1 MERCQPETARID
13 LLSKLEKSDFWK
25 DVEIINRELAAY
37 SSEEPDNIP
46 PRYHPDTLA
55 LRLSSRHFDPRYLD
69 ETTTTTIACR
79 LPNGESGTEQ
89 ITGRLGLFTYATI
102 TSEECVGGVNIT
114 ADQRVAALQIGE
126 TAVPLSPETLL
137 QLDIEKPTPD
147 EDPNDTFSYIMNQV
161 REINALRT
169 KPSYQA
175 ASPSEQ
181 AVLEVNAVKD
191 INQCLD
197 AIANDNT
204 VSIVT
209 LHPELKYDDDTARGS
224 IRAQNISVE
233 IRDNYPHFLIIDTDS
248 FVHAI
253 PYGGVI
259 DIEITD
265 EPVDIDINVIDFFND
280 ETIRN
285 RIDYIESTTYCS
297 EDDLAELIKDLEKT
311 IGDNFCQDGI
321 FSGTGMLYRKESSGD
336 IKGEDAKFTLLS
348 QGFDVLEIDGERK
361 LVIALKDPN
370 SPPDTS
376 LYIIPDTIHLD
387 RCIRKN
393 APRAMELE
401 PDYDLIEC
409 LRSAASAAEKLI
421 KSDDFINADD
431 IEEQRI
437 MLEDQEAIKNVRSD
451 LHYSFEYL
459 YQEYLI
465 HCTAREY
472 WSIDVGTY
480 ESDSYSPEE
489 IAKFDSVKSESN
501 KSPLEITGEVV
512 DFIIPEFEAR
522 EKKITSIADL
532 PLSQGR
538 PMLQIIDVSD
548 SHRVYFVPIDNLLSI
563 MPFTWSDETGD

>member
-1 MERCQPETARID
+1 MERRQPETARID

-25 DVEIINRELAAY
+25 NVEIINRELAAY
-37 SSEEPDNIP
+37 SSEEPGDIP
-46 PRYHPDTLA
+46 PRNHPNTLA
-55 LRLSSRHFDPRYLD
+55 LELSTCYFDPKHLG
-69 ETTTTTIACR
+69 ETATVTIAHES
-79 LPNGESGTEQ
+79 PNGELSIEQ
-89 ITGRLGLFTYATI
+89 ITGELGLFTYTTI
-102 TSEECVGGVNIT
+102 TSEEYTGGVNIAT
-114 ADQRVAALQIGE
+114 DQRVAALQIGE

-137 QLDIEKPTPD
+137 QLDIENPTPD

-161 REINALRT
+161 REIGALRT

-181 AVLEVNAVKD
+181 TTLEIKAVED
-191 INQCLD
+191 INQYLD

-209 LHPELKYDDDTARGS
+209 LKYDDGTTRGS
-224 IRAQNISVE
+224 IRSRDISVTM
-233 IRDNYPHFLIIDTDS
+233 RGNYPYFQIIGTDNLIHT
-248 FVHAI
+248 I
-253 PYGGVI
+253 PYDGVI
-259 DIEITD
+259 GIEATD

-297 EDDLAELIKDLEKT
+297 EDDLAELIKDLEET

-321 FSGTGMLYRKESSGD
+321 FSGAGMLYRKELSGG
-336 IKGEDAKFTLLS
+336 IEGEFTDFTLLS
-348 QGFDVLEIDGERK
+348 QGLDVLEIDEERK

-376 LYIIPDTIHLD
+376 LYIIPDTIHLSQ
-387 RCIRKN
+387 CIRKN

-409 LRSAASAAEKLI
+409 LRNAASAVTRLV
-421 KSDDFINADD
+421 KSNSFLEADD
-431 IEEQRI
+431 IEQQRA
-437 MLEDQEAIKNVRSD
+437 MLEEQEAIKNVRSY
-451 LHYSFEYL
+451 LHYIFEYL
-459 YQEYLI
+459 LQEYQI

-472 WSIDVGTY
+472 WSIDIDTY

-489 IAKFDSVKSESN
+489 IAKSGSVKSELD

-548 SHRVYFVPIDNLLSI
+548 SQRVYFVPIADLFSVRPL
-563 MPFTWSDETGD
+563 M

>member
-1 MERCQPETARID
+1 MERRQPETARTD
-13 LLSKLEKSDFWK
+13 LLSELERSDFWK
-25 DVEIINRELAAY
+25 NVEIINRELAAY
-37 SSEEPDNIP
+37 SSEEPGNIP
-46 PRYHPDTLA
+46 PKNHPDTLA
-55 LRLSSRHFDPRYLD
+55 LELSACYSNPQHLS
-69 ETTTTTIACR
+69 ETATVTIAHES
-79 LPNGESGTEQ
+79 PDGELSIEQ
-89 ITGRLGLFTYATI
+89 ITGELGLFTYATI

-147 EDPNDTFSYIMNQV
+147 EDPNDTFSYITSRV
-161 REINALRT
+161 REINALLA

-181 AVLEVNAVKD
+181 TTLEIKAVKD

-297 EDDLAELIKDLEKT
+297 EDDLAELTKDLGET

-336 IKGEDAKFTLLS
+336 IEGELADFTLLS
-348 QGFDVLEIDGERK
+348 RGLDVLEIDGERK
-361 LVIALKDPN
+361 LIIALEDSNNPAGDP
-370 SPPDTS
+370 
-376 LYIIPDTIHLD
+376 LYIIPDTTHLNQ
-387 RCIRKN
+387 CVRKN
-393 APRAMELE
+393 APRAMEFE
-401 PDYDLIEC
+401 PDCDLIEC

-431 IEEQRI
+431 IEQQQR
-437 MLEDQEAIKNVRSD
+437 MLDEEEAINKAMSKLVYTFDN
-451 LHYSFEYL
+451 L
-459 YQEYLI
+459 YQGYQI
-465 HCTAREY
+465 RCTAKKC
-472 WSIDVGTY
+472 WAIPVDVY
-480 ESDSYSPEE
+480 ESYSPKDIASLPTAILEPGKEMFE
-489 IAKFDSVKSESN
+489 INGDAVEFFV
-501 KSPLEITGEVV
+501 
-512 DFIIPEFEAR
+512 PEMIDQK
-522 EKKITSIADL
+522 KKITSAADF
-532 PLSQGR
+532 PLSHGQ
-538 PMLQIIDVSD
+538 PMLRITDAS
-548 SHRVYFVPIDNLLSI
+548 SGEPTYYLVPIDDFLSI
-563 MPFTWSDETGD
+563 APVV

>member
-1 MERCQPETARID
+1 MERHQPKTTQIN
-13 LLSKLEKSDFWK
+13 LLPELDESGLWK
-25 DVEIINRELAAY
+25 NVEIINRELAAY
-37 SSEEPDNIP
+37 SSEEPGDIP
-46 PRYHPDTLA
+46 LRDHPDALA
-55 LRLSSRHFDPRYLD
+55 LELSACHSNPQYLG
-69 ETTTTTIACR
+69 ETATATIAHES
-79 LPNGESGTEQ
+79 PNGELSIEQ
-89 ITGRLGLFTYATI
+89 ITGELGLFTYTTI
-102 TSEECVGGVNIT
+102 TSEECTGGVNIAT
-114 ADQRVAALQIGE
+114 DQSVAALQIGE

-137 QLDIEKPTPD
+137 QLDIENPTPD

-161 REINALRT
+161 REIGALRT

-181 AVLEVNAVKD
+181 TILEANAVENV
-191 INQCLD
+191 NQYLD
-197 AIANDNT
+197 DIANNDT
-204 VSIVT
+204 MTIVT
-209 LHPELKYDDDTARGS
+209 LHPELKYDDDTACGS

-297 EDDLAELIKDLEKT
+297 EEDLAELIKDLEKT

-336 IKGEDAKFTLLS
+336 IEGELTDFTLLS
-348 QGFDVLEIDGERK
+348 RGLDVLEIDGERR

-376 LYIIPDTIHLD
+376 LYIIPDTTHLD
-387 RCIRKN
+387 QCVRKN

-401 PDYDLIEC
+401 PDCDLIEC

-421 KSDDFINADD
+421 KSDNFINADD
-431 IEEQRI
+431 IERQQR
-437 MLEDQEAIKNVRSD
+437 MFDEEEAIDTAISKLIYTFDN
-451 LHYSFEYL
+451 L
-459 YQEYLI
+459 YQGYQI
-465 HCTAREY
+465 RCTAKKC
-472 WSIDVGTY
+472 WAIPVDVY
-480 ESDSYSPEE
+480 ESYSPEDIANLPNATLEPGKE
-489 IAKFDSVKSESN
+489 IF
-501 KSPLEITGEVV
+501 EINGDAVEFFV
-512 DFIIPEFEAR
+512 PEMIDRKE
-522 EKKITSIADL
+522 KITSAADF
-532 PLSQGR
+532 PLSHGQ
-538 PMLQIIDVSD
+538 PMLRITDTNSGEPT
-548 SHRVYFVPIDNLLSI
+548 YYLVPIDDFLSI
-563 MPFTWSDETGD
+563 APVV

>member
-1 MERCQPETARID
+1 MERRQPEIARID
-13 LLSKLEKSDFWK
+13 LLSELEKSDFWK
-25 DVEIINRELAAY
+25 NVEIINRELAAY
-37 SSEEPDNIP
+37 SSEELDDIP

-69 ETTTTTIACR
+69 ETTTATIACR

-89 ITGRLGLFTYATI
+89 ITGRLGLFTYTTI
-102 TSEECVGGVNIT
+102 TSEECTGGVNIT

-137 QLDIEKPTPD
+137 QLDIENPTPD

-161 REINALRT
+161 REIGALRT

-181 AVLEVNAVKD
+181 TILEANAVENV
-191 INQCLD
+191 NQYLD
-197 AIANDNT
+197 DIANNDT
-204 VSIVT
+204 MTIVT

-224 IRAQNISVE
+224 IRAQNISVK

-265 EPVDIDINVIDFFND
+265 EPVDIDINVIDIFND
-280 ETIRN
+280 ETIR
-285 RIDYIESTTYCS
+285 RMVDYIEGTAYYS
-297 EDDLAELIKDLEKT
+297 EDDLAELINNLEET

-321 FSGTGMLYRKESSGD
+321 FSGTGKLYRKESSGD
-336 IKGEDAKFTLLS
+336 IEGEFADFTLLS
-348 QGFDVLEIDGERK
+348 RGLDVLEIDGERK
-361 LVIALKDPN
+361 LVITLKDPN

-376 LYIIPDTIHLD
+376 LYIIPDTTHLSK
-387 RCIRKN
+387 CIRKN

-409 LRSAASAAEKLI
+409 LRSAANAAEKLI

-431 IEEQRI
+431 IEEQQR
-437 MLEDQEAIKNVRSD
+437 MFDKEEAIDKAISKLVYTFDN
-451 LHYSFEYL
+451 L
-459 YQEYLI
+459 YQGYQI
-465 HCTAREY
+465 RCTAKKC
-472 WSIDVGTY
+472 WTIPVDVY
-480 ESDSYSPEE
+480 ESYSPEDIASLPTAILEPGKE
-489 IAKFDSVKSESN
+489 IF
-501 KSPLEITGEVV
+501 EINGDVV
-512 DFIIPEFEAR
+512 EFFVPEMIDRKE
-522 EKKITSIADL
+522 KITSAADF
-532 PLSQGR
+532 PLSHGQ
-538 PMLQIIDVSD
+538 PMLRITDAS
-548 SHRVYFVPIDNLLSI
+548 SGEPTYYLVPIDDFLSI
-563 MPFTWSDETGD
+563 APVV

>member
-1 MERCQPETARID
+1 MEHRQFRTARID
-13 LLSKLEKSDFWK
+13 LLSQLNNADFWK
-25 DVEIINRELAAY
+25 NVEIINRELAAY
-37 SSEEPDNIP
+37 SSEELDNIP
-46 PRYHPDTLA
+46 PKNHLDTLA
-55 LRLSSRHFDPRYLD
+55 LELSACHSNPQYLG
-69 ETTTTTIACR
+69 ETATVTIAHES
-79 LPNGESGTEQ
+79 PNGELSIEQ
-89 ITGRLGLFTYATI
+89 ITGELGLFTCVDV
-102 TSEECVGGVNIT
+102 TSTEECDGVEIT
-114 ADQRVAALQIGE
+114 VDQRVAALKIGE

-137 QLDIEKPTPD
+137 QLDVEKPTPD
-147 EDPNDTFSYIMNQV
+147 EDPNDTFSYIMNQI
-161 REINALRT
+161 REINALLA
-169 KPSYQA
+169 KPSYRA
-175 ASPSEQ
+175 VSPSEQ
-181 AVLEVNAVKD
+181 AILEVNAVENV
-191 INQCLD
+191 NQYLD

-209 LHPELKYDDDTARGS
+209 LHPELKYDDGTALGS
-224 IRAQNISVE
+224 IRARGISVE

-297 EDDLAELIKDLEKT
+297 EDDLAELIKDLEET

-336 IKGEDAKFTLLS
+336 IEGEFADFTLLS

-361 LVIALKDPN
+361 LVIALEDSNNPAGDP
-370 SPPDTS
+370 
-376 LYIIPDTIHLD
+376 LYIIPDTTHLNQ
-387 RCIRKN
+387 CVRKN
-393 APRAMELE
+393 APRAMEFE
-401 PDYDLIEC
+401 PDCDLIEC
-409 LRSAASAAEKLI
+409 LRNAASAATRLV
-421 KSDDFINADD
+421 KSNSFLEADD
-431 IEEQRI
+431 IEQQRT
-437 MLEDQEAIKNVRSD
+437 MLEEQEAIKNVRSY
-451 LHYSFEYL
+451 LHYIFEYL
-459 YQEYLI
+459 LQEYQI

-472 WSIDVGTY
+472 WSIDIDTY

-489 IAKFDSVKSESN
+489 IAKSGSVKSELD

-548 SHRVYFVPIDNLLSI
+548 SQRVYFVPIADLFSVRPL
-563 MPFTWSDETGD
+563 M

>member
-1 MERCQPETARID
+1 MERRQFRTARID
-13 LLSKLEKSDFWK
+13 LLSQLNESNFWENIDK
-25 DVEIINRELAAY
+25 INRELAAY
-37 SSEEPDNIP
+37 SSEEPDDIP
-46 PRYHPDTLA
+46 PKYHPDTLA
-55 LRLSSRHFDPRYLD
+55 LELSACHSNPQYLG
-69 ETTTTTIACR
+69 ETATVTITHES
-79 LPNGESGTEQ
+79 PNGELSIEQ

-161 REINALRT
+161 REIGALRT

-181 AVLEVNAVKD
+181 TILEANAVENV
-191 INQCLD
+191 NQYLD

-209 LHPELKYDDDTARGS
+209 LHPELKYDGGTTRGS
-224 IRAQNISVE
+224 IRAQNISVKM
-233 IRDNYPHFLIIDTDS
+233 RDNYPYFQIIDTDNL
-248 FVHAI
+248 VHSI
-253 PYGGVI
+253 PYNGII

-321 FSGTGMLYRKESSGD
+321 FSGAGMLYRKESSGD
-336 IKGEDAKFTLLS
+336 IEGEFADFTLLS
-348 QGFDVLEIDGERK
+348 QGLDVLEIDGERK
-361 LVIALKDPN
+361 LVITLKDPN

-376 LYIIPDTIHLD
+376 LYIIPDTTHLSK
-387 RCIRKN
+387 CIRKN
-393 APRAMELE
+393 APRAMEFE
-401 PDYDLIEC
+401 PDCDLIEC

-431 IEEQRI
+431 IEEQQRMFDEEEPI
-437 MLEDQEAIKNVRSD
+437 DKAMSKLVYTFDN
-451 LHYSFEYL
+451 L
-459 YQEYLI
+459 YQGYQI
-465 HCTAREY
+465 RCTAKKC
-472 WSIDVGTY
+472 WAIPVDVY
-480 ESDSYSPEE
+480 ESYSPEDIANLPTATLEPGKE
-489 IAKFDSVKSESN
+489 IF
-501 KSPLEITGEVV
+501 EINGDAVEFFV
-512 DFIIPEFEAR
+512 PEMIDQKE
-522 EKKITSIADL
+522 KITSATDF
-532 PLSQGR
+532 PLSHGQ
-538 PMLQIIDVSD
+538 PMLRITDAS
-548 SHRVYFVPIDNLLSI
+548 SGEPTYYLVPIDGFLSI
-563 MPFTWSDETGD
+563 APVA

>member
-1 MERCQPETARID
+1 MERRQFKTARTD
-13 LLSKLEKSDFWK
+13 LLSELEKSDFWK
-25 DVEIINRELAAY
+25 NVEIINRELAAY
-37 SSEEPDNIP
+37 SSEELDNIL

-69 ETTTTTIACR
+69 ETTTATIACR

-89 ITGRLGLFTYATI
+89 ITGRLGLFTYTTI
-102 TSEECVGGVNIT
+102 TSEECVDGVNIAT
-114 ADQRVAALQIGE
+114 DQRVAALQIGE

-137 QLDIEKPTPD
+137 QLDVENPTPD

-161 REINALRT
+161 REIGALRT

-175 ASPSEQ
+175 ASPSKQ
-181 AVLEVNAVKD
+181 SILEANAVENV
-191 INQCLD
+191 NQHLD

-280 ETIRN
+280 ETIRI

-297 EDDLAELIKDLEKT
+297 EDDLAGLIKDLEKT

-321 FSGTGMLYRKESSGD
+321 FSGAGMLYRKESSGD

-348 QGFDVLEIDGERK
+348 RGFDVLEIDGERK
-361 LVIALKDPN
+361 LVIALEDSNNPPGDP
-370 SPPDTS
+370 
-376 LYIIPDTIHLD
+376 LYIIPDTTHLNQ
-387 RCIRKN
+387 CVRKN
-393 APRAMELE
+393 APRAMEFE
-401 PDYDLIEC
+401 PDCDLIEC
-409 LRSAASAAEKLI
+409 LRSAASAVEKLI
-421 KSDDFINADD
+421 KSDDFINADN
-431 IEEQRI
+431 IEQQQR
-437 MLEDQEAIKNVRSD
+437 MFDEEEAIDKAISKLIYTFDN
-451 LHYSFEYL
+451 L
-459 YQEYLI
+459 YQGYQI
-465 HCTAREY
+465 RCTAKKC
-472 WSIDVGTY
+472 WAIPVDVY
-480 ESDSYSPEE
+480 ESYSPEDIANLPTATLEPGKE
-489 IAKFDSVKSESN
+489 IF
-501 KSPLEITGEVV
+501 EINGDAVEFFV
-512 DFIIPEFEAR
+512 PEMIDQKE
-522 EKKITSIADL
+522 KITSAADF
-532 PLSQGR
+532 PLSRGQ
-538 PMLQIIDVSD
+538 PMLRITDAS
-548 SHRVYFVPIDNLLSI
+548 SGEPTYYLVPIDGFLNI
-563 MPFTWSDETGD
+563 APVA

>member
-1 MERCQPETARID
+1 MERRQFKTARID
-13 LLSKLEKSDFWK
+13 LLSQLNESNFWENIDK
-25 DVEIINRELAAY
+25 INRELAAY

-46 PRYHPDTLA
+46 PKYHPDTLA

-69 ETTTTTIACR
+69 ETTTATIACR

-137 QLDIEKPTPD
+137 QLDIEKLTPD
-147 EDPNDTFSYIMNQV
+147 EDPTYIMNQV
-161 REINALRT
+161 REIGALRT

-181 AVLEVNAVKD
+181 TTLEIKAVKD

-224 IRAQNISVE
+224 IRARDISVKM
-233 IRDNYPHFLIIDTDS
+233 RDNYPYFQIIDTDNL
-248 FVHAI
+248 VHSI
-253 PYGGVI
+253 PYNGVI

-336 IKGEDAKFTLLS
+336 IEGELADFTLLS
-348 QGFDVLEIDGERK
+348 RGLDVLEIDGERR

-376 LYIIPDTIHLD
+376 LYIIPDTTHLD
-387 RCIRKN
+387 QCVRKN
-393 APRAMELE
+393 APRVMELE
-401 PDYDLIEC
+401 PDCDLIEC

-431 IEEQRI
+431 IEEQQR
-437 MLEDQEAIKNVRSD
+437 MFDEKEAIDKAISKLVYTFDN
-451 LHYSFEYL
+451 L
-459 YQEYLI
+459 YQGYQI
-465 HCTAREY
+465 RCTAKKC
-472 WSIDVGTY
+472 WTIPVDVY
-480 ESDSYSPEE
+480 ESCSPEDIASLPTATLEPGKEMFE
-489 IAKFDSVKSESN
+489 INGD
-501 KSPLEITGEVV
+501 VV
-512 DFIIPEFEAR
+512 EFFVPEMIDRKE
-522 EKKITSIADL
+522 KITSAADF
-532 PLSQGR
+532 PLSHGQ
-538 PMLQIIDVSD
+538 PMLRITDAS
-548 SHRVYFVPIDNLLSI
+548 SGEPTYYLVPIDSFLSI
-563 MPFTWSDETGD
+563 APIV

>member
-1 MERCQPETARID
+1 MERRQPETARTD
-13 LLSKLEKSDFWK
+13 LLSELEKSDFWK
-25 DVEIINRELAAY
+25 NVEIINRELAAY
-37 SSEEPDNIP
+37 SSEEPGNIP
-46 PRYHPDTLA
+46 PKNHPDTLA
-55 LRLSSRHFDPRYLD
+55 LELSACHSNPQYLG
-69 ETTTTTIACR
+69 ETATVTIAHES
-79 LPNGESGTEQ
+79 PNGELSIEQ
-89 ITGRLGLFTYATI
+89 ITGELGLFTYTTI
-102 TSEECVGGVNIT
+102 TSEECTGGVNIT
-114 ADQRVAALQIGE
+114 ADQRVSALQIGE

-161 REINALRT
+161 CEIDALRT

-181 AVLEVNAVKD
+181 TTLEIKAVED

-197 AIANDNT
+197 AIANNNT

-209 LHPELKYDDDTARGS
+209 LHPELKYDDGTTYDS
-224 IRAQNISVE
+224 IRARDISVTM
-233 IRDNYPHFLIIDTDS
+233 RGNYPHFQIIGTDNLIHT
-248 FVHAI
+248 I
-253 PYGGVI
+253 PYDGVI

-265 EPVDIDINVIDFFND
+265 EPVDIDINVIDIFND
-280 ETIRN
+280 ETIR
-285 RIDYIESTTYCS
+285 RMTDYIEGTAYCS
-297 EDDLAELIKDLEKT
+297 EDDSAELIKDLEET

-336 IKGEDAKFTLLS
+336 IEGEFADFTLLS

-376 LYIIPDTIHLD
+376 LYIIPDTTHLSK
-387 RCIRKN
+387 CIRKN

-401 PDYDLIEC
+401 PDCDLIDC

-437 MLEDQEAIKNVRSD
+437 LFEYQEAIKNVRSD

-459 YQEYLI
+459 CQEYLI

-472 WSIDVGTY
+472 WSIDVDTY

-489 IAKFDSVKSESN
+489 IAKSDSVKSEPD

-548 SHRVYFVPIDNLLSI
+548 SQRVYFVPIDNLLSVR
-563 MPFTWSDETGD
+563 PLT

>member
-1 MERCQPETARID
+1 MERRQFKTARID
-13 LLSKLEKSDFWK
+13 LLSQLNESNFWENIDK
-25 DVEIINRELAAY
+25 INRELAAY
-37 SSEEPDNIP
+37 SSEELDNIP

-69 ETTTTTIACR
+69 ETTTATIACR

-89 ITGRLGLFTYATI
+89 ITGKLGLFTYATI
-102 TSEECVGGVNIT
+102 TSEECIGGVNIT

-161 REINALRT
+161 REIGALRT

-181 AVLEVNAVKD
+181 TTLEIKAVKD

-265 EPVDIDINVIDFFND
+265 EPVDIDINVIDIFND
-280 ETIRN
+280 EKIR
-285 RIDYIESTTYCS
+285 RMIDYIEGTAYCS
-297 EDDLAELIKDLEKT
+297 EDDLAELIKDLEET

-321 FSGTGMLYRKESSGD
+321 FSGAGMLYRKESSGD
-336 IKGEDAKFTLLS
+336 IEGELTDFTLLS
-348 QGFDVLEIDGERK
+348 RGLDMLEIDGERR

-376 LYIIPDTIHLD
+376 LYIIPDTIHLSQ
-387 RCIRKN
+387 CIRKN

-409 LRSAASAAEKLI
+409 LRSAANAAEKLI

-431 IEEQRI
+431 IEQQQR
-437 MLEDQEAIKNVRSD
+437 MLDEEETIDTAISKLIYIFDN
-451 LHYSFEYL
+451 L
-459 YQEYLI
+459 YQGYQI
-465 HCTAREY
+465 RCTAKKC
-472 WSIDVGTY
+472 WAIPVDVY
-480 ESDSYSPEE
+480 ESYSPEDIASLPTATLEPGKEMFE
-489 IAKFDSVKSESN
+489 INGD
-501 KSPLEITGEVV
+501 VV
-512 DFIIPEFEAR
+512 EFFVPEMIDRKE
-522 EKKITSIADL
+522 KITSAADF
-532 PLSQGR
+532 PLSHGQ
-538 PMLQIIDVSD
+538 PMLRITDAS
-548 SHRVYFVPIDNLLSI
+548 SGEPTYYLVPIDDFLSI
-563 MPFTWSDETGD
+563 APVV

>member
-1 MERCQPETARID
+1 MERRQPETARID
-13 LLSKLEKSDFWK
+13 LLSKLKKSDFWK
-25 DVEIINRELAAY
+25 NVEIINRELAAY
-37 SSEEPDNIP
+37 SSEEPGDIP
-46 PRYHPDTLA
+46 LRDHPDTLA
-55 LRLSSRHFDPRYLD
+55 LELSACYSNPQHLS
-69 ETTTTTIACR
+69 ETATVTIAHES
-79 LPNGESGTEQ
+79 PNGELSIEQ
-89 ITGRLGLFTYATI
+89 ITGELGLFTCVDV
-102 TSEECVGGVNIT
+102 TSTEECDGVEIT

-161 REINALRT
+161 CEIDALRT

-181 AVLEVNAVKD
+181 TTLEIKAVED
-191 INQCLD
+191 INQYLD

-297 EDDLAELIKDLEKT
+297 EDDLAELTKDLEET

-336 IKGEDAKFTLLS
+336 IEGELADFTLLS
-348 QGFDVLEIDGERK
+348 RGLDVLEIDGERK
-361 LVIALKDPN
+361 LVIALEDSNNPAGDP
-370 SPPDTS
+370 
-376 LYIIPDTIHLD
+376 LYIIPDTTHLNQ
-387 RCIRKN
+387 CVRKN
-393 APRAMELE
+393 APRAMEFE
-401 PDYDLIEC
+401 PDCDLIEC

-431 IEEQRI
+431 IEQQQR
-437 MLEDQEAIKNVRSD
+437 MFDEEEAIDKAMSKLVYTFDN
-451 LHYSFEYL
+451 L
-459 YQEYLI
+459 YQGYQI
-465 HCTAREY
+465 RCTAKKC
-472 WSIDVGTY
+472 WAIPVDVY
-480 ESDSYSPEE
+480 ESYSPKDIASLPTATLEPGKE
-489 IAKFDSVKSESN
+489 IF
-501 KSPLEITGEVV
+501 EINGDAVEFFV
-512 DFIIPEFEAR
+512 PEMIDR
-522 EKKITSIADL
+522 KKKITSAADF
-532 PLSQGR
+532 PLSRGQ
-538 PMLQIIDVSD
+538 PMLRITDVS
-548 SHRVYFVPIDNLLSI
+548 SGEPTYYLVPIDGFLSI
-563 MPFTWSDETGD
+563 APVV

>member
-1 MERCQPETARID
+1 MERRQPETARID

-25 DVEIINRELAAY
+25 NVEIINRELAAY
-37 SSEEPDNIP
+37 SSEEPGDIP
-46 PRYHPDTLA
+46 LKNHPDTLA
-55 LRLSSRHFDPRYLD
+55 LGLSSRHFNPQYLG
-69 ETTTTTIACR
+69 ETATVTIAHES
-79 LPNGESGTEQ
+79 PNGELSVEQ
-89 ITGRLGLFTYATI
+89 ITGELGLFTYTTI
-102 TSEECVGGVNIT
+102 TSEECTGGVNIAT
-114 ADQRVAALQIGE
+114 DQRVAALQIGE

-161 REINALRT
+161 REIGALRT

-181 AVLEVNAVKD
+181 TTLEIKAVKD

-253 PYGGVI
+253 PYNGVI

-265 EPVDIDINVIDFFND
+265 EPVDIDINVIDIFND
-280 ETIRN
+280 EKIR
-285 RIDYIESTTYCS
+285 RMIDYIEGTAYCS
-297 EDDLAELIKDLEKT
+297 EDDLAELINNLEET

-336 IKGEDAKFTLLS
+336 IEGELADFTLLS
-348 QGFDVLEIDGERK
+348 RGLDVLEIDGERR
-361 LVIALKDPN
+361 LVIALKDSNNPAGN
-370 SPPDTS
+370 P
-376 LYIIPDTIHLD
+376 LYIIPDTTHLD
-387 RCIRKN
+387 QCVRRN

-401 PDYDLIEC
+401 SDCDLIEC

-431 IEEQRI
+431 IEQQQR
-437 MLEDQEAIKNVRSD
+437 MFDEEEAIDKA
-451 LHYSFEYL
+451 
-459 YQEYLI
+459 I
-465 HCTAREY
+465 
-472 WSIDVGTY
+472 
-480 ESDSYSPEE
+480 
-489 IAKFDSVKSESN
+489 
-501 KSPLEITGEVV
+501 
-512 DFIIPEFEAR
+512 
-522 EKKITSIADL
+522 
-532 PLSQGR
+532 
-538 PMLQIIDVSD
+538 
-548 SHRVYFVPIDNLLSI
+548 
-563 MPFTWSDETGD
+563 

>member
-1 MERCQPETARID
+1 MERRQPEIARID
-13 LLSKLEKSDFWK
+13 LLSELEKSDFWK
-25 DVEIINRELAAY
+25 NVEIINRELAAY
-37 SSEEPDNIP
+37 SSEEPDDIP

-69 ETTTTTIACR
+69 ETTTATIACR

-89 ITGRLGLFTYATI
+89 ITGRLGLFTYTTI
-102 TSEECVGGVNIT
+102 TSEECTGGVNIT

-161 REINALRT
+161 REIGALRT

-181 AVLEVNAVKD
+181 TTLEIKAVKD

-209 LHPELKYDDDTARGS
+209 LHPELKYDDGTTRSS
-224 IRAQNISVE
+224 IRARDISVK
-233 IRDNYPHFLIIDTDS
+233 IRDNHPHFQIIGTDNL
-248 FVHAI
+248 VHSI
-253 PYGGVI
+253 PYNGVI

-265 EPVDIDINVIDFFND
+265 EPVDIDINVIDIFND
-280 ETIRN
+280 EKIR
-285 RIDYIESTTYCS
+285 RMIDYIEGTAYCS
-297 EDDLAELIKDLEKT
+297 EDDLAELINNLEET

-348 QGFDVLEIDGERK
+348 RGLDVLEIDGERK
-361 LVIALKDPN
+361 LVIALEDSNNPAGDP
-370 SPPDTS
+370 
-376 LYIIPDTIHLD
+376 LYIIPDTTHLNQ
-387 RCIRKN
+387 CVRKN
-393 APRAMELE
+393 APRVMELE

-431 IEEQRI
+431 IEEQQR
-437 MLEDQEAIKNVRSD
+437 MFDEEEAIDKAMSKLVYTFDN
-451 LHYSFEYL
+451 L
-459 YQEYLI
+459 YQGYQI
-465 HCTAREY
+465 RCTAKKC
-472 WSIDVGTY
+472 WAIPVDVY
-480 ESDSYSPEE
+480 ESYSPKDIASLPTATLEPGKE
-489 IAKFDSVKSESN
+489 IF
-501 KSPLEITGEVV
+501 EINGDAVEFFV
-512 DFIIPEFEAR
+512 PEMIDQKE
-522 EKKITSIADL
+522 KITSAADF
-532 PLSQGR
+532 PLSHGQ
-538 PMLQIIDVSD
+538 PMLRITDAS
-548 SHRVYFVPIDNLLSI
+548 SGEPTYYLVPIDDFLSI
-563 MPFTWSDETGD
+563 APVV

>member
-1 MERCQPETARID
+1 MERRQFRTARID
-13 LLSKLEKSDFWK
+13 LLSELEKSDFWK
-25 DVEIINRELAAY
+25 NVEIINRELAAY
-37 SSEEPDNIP
+37 SSEEPGDIP
-46 PRYHPDTLA
+46 LRNHPNTLA
-55 LRLSSRHFDPRYLD
+55 LELSACHSNPQYLG
-69 ETTTTTIACR
+69 ETATVTIAHES
-79 LPNGESGTEQ
+79 PNGELSIEQ
-89 ITGRLGLFTYATI
+89 ITGELGLFTCVNV
-102 TSEECVGGVNIT
+102 TSTEECDGVEIT

-137 QLDIEKPTPD
+137 QLDVEKPTPD
-147 EDPNDTFSYIMNQV
+147 ENPNDTFSYIMNQV
-161 REINALRT
+161 REIDALLA

-181 AVLEVNAVKD
+181 AKLEVNTVENV
-191 INQCLD
+191 NQYLD

-209 LHPELKYDDDTARGS
+209 LHPELKYDDDTACGS

-265 EPVDIDINVIDFFND
+265 EPVDIDIIVIDFFND

-321 FSGTGMLYRKESSGD
+321 FSGAGMLYRKESSGD

-348 QGFDVLEIDGERK
+348 RGLDLLEIDGERK
-361 LVIALKDPN
+361 LVIALEDSNNPAGDP
-370 SPPDTS
+370 
-376 LYIIPDTIHLD
+376 LYIIPDTAHLNQ
-387 RCIRKN
+387 CVRKN
-393 APRAMELE
+393 APRAMEFE
-401 PDYDLIEC
+401 PDCDLIEC
-409 LRSAASAAEKLI
+409 LRNAASAATRLV
-421 KSDDFINADD
+421 KSSSFLEADD
-431 IEEQRI
+431 IEQQRT
-437 MLEDQEAIKNVRSD
+437 MLEEQEAIKNVRSY
-451 LHYSFEYL
+451 LHYIFEYL
-459 YQEYLI
+459 LQEYQI

-472 WSIDVGTY
+472 WSIDIDTY

-489 IAKFDSVKSESN
+489 IAKSGSVKSELD

-532 PLSQGR
+532 PLSQGK

-548 SHRVYFVPIDNLLSI
+548 SQRVYFVPIADLFSVRPL
-563 MPFTWSDETGD
+563 T